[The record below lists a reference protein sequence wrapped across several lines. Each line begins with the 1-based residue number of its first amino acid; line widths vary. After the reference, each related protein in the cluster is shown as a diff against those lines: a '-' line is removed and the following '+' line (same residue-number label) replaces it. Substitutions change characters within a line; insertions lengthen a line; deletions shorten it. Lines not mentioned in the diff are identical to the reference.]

1 VSKYGF
7 GLLQG
12 ARLRRRQLIAFALVS
27 AVVNGIVTALIGGWL
42 ARTYTTY
49 QERRQS
55 IEHIASLFYARRTR
69 AGMVV
74 SSLRRNA
81 DLQEV
86 RDRKRAYDEAYV
98 DWNTNI
104 RRNLF
109 VIREVMGVSQLSN
122 MEQVFED
129 TLVAALADMDRCLT
143 QAYDMRMAGQSPLPP
158 LQACRMPETYQ
169 YALDCGAAFTNEL
182 YKMSQLTFLPL
193 VGASAETRKQA
204 EARVVKDC
212 PKRAAP
218 APAPAPTP
226 ARKPAEPAAAT
237 AAQPPAPAPPAAT
250 ADTPAKPPEAGAGAA
265 ETTPAAAPVSPP
277 ESPSGR

>member
-1 VSKYGF
+1 MSKYGF

-27 AVVNGIVTALIGGWL
+27 AVVNGIVTAVIGGWL

-109 VIREVMGVSQLSN
+109 VIREVMGASQLSN
-122 MEQVFED
+122 LEQVFED

-143 QAYDMRMAGQSPLPP
+143 QAYDLRVAGQSPLPP

-212 PKRAAP
+212 PKRQAP
-218 APAPAPTP
+218 APAP

-237 AAQPPAPAPPAAT
+237 AAQPPEAAPSAAT
-250 ADTPAKPPEAGAGAA
+250 ADTPAKPPVAGAA
-265 ETTPAAAPVSPP
+265 ETAPQAAPDPVAPVSPSG
-277 ESPSGR
+277 SPSGR